1 MSFLFHFLFEVPFL
15 SFWSFWGHCLSFL
28 QPSPCAVFLAL
39 RFCVC
44 VGGGLHFYSF
54 SLSFEVIFL
63 FSLLFWGHCLLL
75 LRPTRCAVLLAVSY
89 NFLFARFFL
98 TFWGHACLFSSFLFW
113 GHSSFFLFEDM
124 CVFFFFLILR
134 SLPSLFALCSS
145 SSSELQSQSSQDLH
159 LKDVREVKWKLEYIH
174 LISSNDLSS

>member
-1 MSFLFHFLFEVPFL
+1 MSFLYHFLCLFEVPFI

-28 QPSPCAVFLAL
+28 KPSPCAVFLAL

-44 VGGGLHFYSF
+44 VGGGCIFTL
-54 SLSFEVIFL
+54 SLS
-63 FSLLFWGHCLLL
+63 LFWGNISFFFL
-75 LRPTRCAVLLAVSY
+75 VLKSLPSLFAPNSLCSY
-89 NFLFARFFL
+89 SSSELQFLFCAIL
-98 TFWGHACLFSSFLFW
+98 
-113 GHSSFFLFEDM
+113 SFFLRTCMFI
-124 CVFFFFLILR
+124 FFFLILR